1 MKKKILISIFTIFLL
16 TNNCGFK
23 IINKNEIY
31 NFDINKIITSGDNRI
46 NYKIKSKLLFNSKKS
61 ERKLINIYLDTNKSK
76 DVKEKNINNEIT
88 KYQITV
94 TSTVKV
100 KELINDNK
108 ISFTVSKI
116 GDYTVANQYSQ
127 TLANEK
133 KLINILTD
141 EITDDIID
149 EIVLKLD
156 DL

>member
-61 ERKLINIYLDTNKSK
+61 ERKLIDIYLDTNKSK